1 MDSFLLFKNAI
12 IRFHGHELQGKQI
25 KVESIRTDEP
35 RQRVP
40 EKLVYYTLGAAKR
53 VPHRKKDKSL
63 RAVTSSVNQPI
74 KKWKKRDKSKKYNN
88 RTTVKRVTKTEV
100 ERLITGQPLKRKEF
114 DSKSI
119 SHKMSDEE
127 RADMRRAEKHG
138 FVTLH
143 GTGFRRGRRGSAL
156 GNVHRQWCDARSK
169 PQIVFCKASGG
180 RRMDNV
186 IIDLSPLRCI
196 DEKALKS
203 WKDDILRAASISG
216 MTLMSDYDED
226 NTGILK
232 SDDKSTENDEIECE
246 EGDIECI
253 IEKTIQDSDWNTEP
267 IWKLPVISVGVF
279 EGERANAK
287 EMARGLSG
295 LWGTKEIGE
304 KKVYHNDSRPARR
317 RSNEK
322 RKGLREY
329 RRNKGKW

>member
-1 MDSFLLFKNAI
+1 MGSIVFKNAI
-12 IRFHGHELQGKQI
+12 IRFHRYELQGKRL

-53 VPHRKKDKSL
+53 VPHRKKDRSL
-63 RAVTSSVNQPI
+63 RAVTSTI
-74 KKWKKRDKSKKYNN
+74 KSPTQKKLKKRDKSAKSKKVN
-88 RTTVKRVTKTEV
+88 RVSKMDV
-100 ERLITGQPLKRKEF
+100 ERFIAGQPLKRKEF
-114 DSKSI
+114 DCKSI
-119 SHKMSDEE
+119 SHKMNDEE
-127 RADMRRAEKHG
+127 RAEIRRAEKHG

-186 IIDLSPLRCI
+186 IVDLSPLRCI
-196 DEKALKS
+196 DENTLKS
-203 WKDDILRAASISG
+203 WKDDILSAASISG
-216 MTLMSDYDED
+216 MTLVSEYVED
-226 NTGILK
+226 KTKLDDRLK
-232 SDDKSTENDEIECE
+232 SVKKDEIECE
-246 EGDIECI
+246 DGDIECI
-253 IEKTIQDSDWNTEP
+253 IEKTMQDSDWNTEP
-267 IWKLPVISVGVF
+267 IWKLPVISLGVF

-295 LWGTKEIGE
+295 LWGTKETTM

-317 RSNEK
+317 RANEK
-322 RKGLREY
+322 KKGLREH
-329 RRNKGKW
+329 RRRKGR